1 MTNDDKNDYKYDDND
16 DDTLAPALPPLRP
29 GGRSL
34 AVARRCFLP
43 GVAGGRAGPGS
54 PSFHSGRWLVVHG
67 HKVFA
72 VAVLI
77 YHCGGIGIKA
87 AYYVIK
93 DKRANT
99 KPLKSKAL
107 RFHVCAKEK
116 SRRGFLTSYPGT
128 GYHVK
133 NKDRGPG
140 AKYAGGSL
148 FPE

>member
-72 VAVLI
+72 GIIQYALSHLI
-77 YHCGGIGIKA
+77 YHCGGNPFLLPLVA
-87 AYYVIK
+87 LNVVRVSFYL
-93 DKRANT
+93 
-99 KPLKSKAL
+99 LKS
-107 RFHVCAKEK
+107 FC
-116 SRRGFLTSYPGT
+116 F
-128 GYHVK
+128 
-133 NKDRGPG
+133 N
-140 AKYAGGSL
+140 
-148 FPE
+148 